1 MGVLPVEWFRMRA
14 KLKGVCMPV
23 VILDEISLNYGE
35 QILLDKVTL
44 QIDPLERICIVGRNG
59 AGKSSLMKI
68 VQGALTPDG
77 GVIRKDTGI
86 RIAELPQVLPAAD
99 ERTVEDVVLSGLAEV
114 GAALRDFNHLAQ
126 SASTDADMKE
136 LERLQHII
144 EANDGWLLQQKC
156 DSIMERLQL
165 PKDKTMAQLSG
176 GWRRRVMLG
185 RALISEPDLLLL
197 DEPTNHLDIPAIE
210 WLETQLREFRGA
222 VLFITHDRAFMEKVA
237 TAVVDLDRGHL
248 HRFKGSNYEEFIAF
262 REKRLADEDAEQARF
277 DKHLA
282 QEEIWIRQGIKA
294 RRTRNE
300 GRVRALEQL
309 RRERSER
316 RDVQGKA
323 GFTLDA
329 AIKSGKLVVD
339 AEHIDYGYDG
349 KLLIKDFSA
358 VLQRG
363 DKIGLL
369 GTNGCGKSTLLK
381 LLQGDLQPQAGFVKQ
396 GTKLEVAYF
405 DQLRGQLDMEKNIID
420 NLSEGREFIE
430 IGGQNRHILSYL
442 GDFLFSPQR
451 ARTPVKALSGGE
463 CSRVMLA
470 KLFSKPSNMLILDE
484 PTNDLDV
491 ETLELLEQK
500 LIEYPGTIL
509 IVSHDRAF
517 LNNVVT
523 GLWVFEGAGLIT
535 DHVGGYNDWY
545 GRGHRLQDAVG
556 KNTEAQARQE
566 AEAPQKVEAVMP
578 VTETPRLKKLSYKLQ
593 RELDELPGLVE
604 KLEAELA
611 RLNAEVASADFYTGE
626 HAKVAA
632 TLETLEKKQAE
643 LDIKMER
650 WLELE
655 AMQEGS

>member
-1 MGVLPVEWFRMRA
+1 
-14 KLKGVCMPV
+14 MPV

-68 VQGALTPDG
+68 VQGSLTPDG

-99 ERTVEDVVLSGLAEV
+99 DRTVEDVVLSGLAEV
-114 GAALRDFNHLAQ
+114 GEALRAFNHLAQ
-126 SASTDADMKE
+126 SASTDADMKQ

-144 EANDGWLLQQKC
+144 EANDGWMLQQKS

-237 TAVVDLDRGHL
+237 TSVVDLDRGHL
-248 HRFKGSNYEEFIAF
+248 HRFKGSNYEEFIAT
-262 REKRLADEDAEQARF
+262 REKRLADEEAEQARF

-309 RRERSER
+309 RRDRSER

-339 AEHIDYGYDG
+339 AEHIDYGYEG
-349 KLLIKDFSA
+349 QLLIKDFSA

-470 KLFSKPSNMLILDE
+470 KLFSKPSNMLVLDE

-523 GLWVFEGAGLIT
+523 GLWVFEGGGVIT

-556 KNTEAQARQE
+556 KNTELQARQNAAAQVKSE
-566 AEAPQKVEAVMP
+566 PEPEPEPVAAV
-578 VTETPRLKKLSYKLQ
+578 VDTPKLKKLSYKLQ
-593 RELDELPGLVE
+593 RELDELPALVE
-604 KLEAELA
+604 KLEVDLA
-611 RLNAEVASADFYTGE
+611 GLHAQVAAADFYTGE
-626 HAKVAA
+626 HARVTA
-632 TLETLEKKQAE
+632 TLESLEKKQTE
-643 LDIKMER
+643 LDAKMER

-655 AMQEGS
+655 AMQESN